1 MLSGK
6 INILSESNY
15 SALGIVRE
23 KSVTVDFRERI
34 HFLVLKIFQ
43 FCLLNE
49 GKH

>member
-23 KSVTVDFRERI
+23 KSVTVDF
-34 HFLVLKIFQ
+34 LVLKIFQ